1 MDIESLKY
9 PIGKF
14 TFPTTIS
21 EVEVKNWINDI
32 ASFPG
37 SMKSE
42 VVGLSAEQ
50 LEWKYRPDGWCIRQV
65 VHHCA
70 DSHINSQMRF
80 KLALTEDN
88 PTIKPYEEALWAML
102 PDMDSPVEWSLELL
116 ENLHKRWVRLLEN
129 LSMEDLQKT
138 YIHPEHNR
146 TFTLGQTIA
155 LYSWHSRHHLQHVK
169 NAIASKGSY

>member
-14 TFPTTIS
+14 TFPTTIL
-21 EVEVKNWINDI
+21 EAEVKNWINDI
-32 ASFPG
+32 ASFPA
-37 SMKSE
+37 SLKSE

-129 LSMEDLQKT
+129 LSMEDLKKT
-138 YIHPEHNR
+138 YVHPEHNR

>member
-21 EVEVKNWINDI
+21 EAEVKNWIKDI
-32 ASFPG
+32 ASFPA